1 MILSLIIIISVFFFL
16 MQKQIG
22 PIVVFL
28 LTYLA
33 YYYTMKKH
41 CKMFAFLTMWTYY
54 AMKYNKD
61 SFATLDDIQQEI
73 AEIREL
79 NKVTYE
85 QTQNTLN
92 QVLKQQLFLGKQL
105 VD

>member
-1 MILSLIIIISVFFFL
+1 MILSLIIVISVFFFL

-22 PIVVFL
+22 PIVICL

-33 YYYTMKKH
+33 CYYTMKKH

-54 AMKYNKD
+54 AMNYNKE
-61 SFATLDDIQQEI
+61 SFATLEDIQQEI
-73 AEIREL
+73 AEMREL

>member
-1 MILSLIIIISVFFFL
+1 
-16 MQKQIG
+16 
-22 PIVVFL
+22 
-28 LTYLA
+28 
-33 YYYTMKKH
+33 
-41 CKMFAFLTMWTYY
+41 MFAFLTMWTYY
-54 AMKYNKD
+54 AMNYNKE
-61 SFATLDDIQQEI
+61 SFATLEDIQQEI
-73 AEIREL
+73 AEMREL